1 MKVEAWVFGSLTIFM
16 IIVTPIYWLITADA
30 RRECPRSP
38 VPSR

>member
-1 MKVEAWVFGSLTIFM
+1 MKVEAWVFGSLTIFL

-30 RRECPRSP
+30 KGCRRSP